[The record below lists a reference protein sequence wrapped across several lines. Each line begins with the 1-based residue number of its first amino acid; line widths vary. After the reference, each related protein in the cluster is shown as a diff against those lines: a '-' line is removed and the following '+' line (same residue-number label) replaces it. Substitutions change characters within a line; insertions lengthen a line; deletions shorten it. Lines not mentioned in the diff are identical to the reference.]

1 MRVIFLSRPVT
12 IFLCFILWGIIQAG
26 TVLICILI
34 PDRYFDPDSSIFRQR
49 KFERGGEFYQKVFKV
64 RSWKGLL
71 PDGGKV
77 WRKKGYQKK
86 NLKDLSKEN
95 LRRYLIESSR
105 GEMTHWLA
113 MSFFWVFGFF
123 TPLYVLWMM
132 IAYALLLNL
141 PCIIAQRYNRPR
153 IRRLLLK
160 KTGYGSDTR
169 S

>member
-1 MRVIFLSRPVT
+1 MRVIFLSKPVT
-12 IFLCFILWGIIQAG
+12 IILCFILWGIIQAG

-34 PDRYFDPDSSIFRQR
+34 PDRCFDPDAYFYRLH
-49 KFERGGEFYQKVFKV
+49 KFERGGEIYEKVFKV

-71 PDGGKV
+71 PDGGAV

-86 NLKDLSKEN
+86 NLKDLSTEN
-95 LRRYLIESSR
+95 LTRYLTESAR

-123 TPLYVLWMM
+123 TPFYVLFMM
-132 IAYALLLNL
+132 IAYALVLNL

-153 IRRLLLK
+153 IRRILMK
-160 KTGYGSDTR
+160 KRGKSSDTVL
-169 S
+169 